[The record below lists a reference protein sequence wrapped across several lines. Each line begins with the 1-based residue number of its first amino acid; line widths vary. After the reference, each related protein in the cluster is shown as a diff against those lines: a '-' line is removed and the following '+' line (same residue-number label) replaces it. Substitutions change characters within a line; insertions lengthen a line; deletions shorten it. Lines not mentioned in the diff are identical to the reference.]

1 MSQAYITND
10 ERTVEYFGKERYE
23 SPTEAIREAVGNGFG
38 AIQRA
43 VRDGMMEMDVGKI
56 EVEITDDRLIVRD
69 NGIGVAE
76 SDRDRL
82 REVGLESDN
91 DPHILGSWGIGRFSL
106 MMLSADDTFQF
117 VTRSRETGESFGVE
131 FTRHGVE
138 PINATRDRP
147 GTTVSVELDDGVNP
161 GRLYNGAGKYLD
173 YLPVDVEVTLETEEH
188 EGSEVHEPKSLE
200 DTFRGDLGETGRS
213 SSYYKTF
220 ENEDIKIVWFNRNQI
235 LVGGTRSG
243 ISLYNHMPIETP
255 LSSKSRSFH
264 FNVKREDG
272 GTTTG
277 PFGNE
282 VTLPKATNDR
292 GRLKEENW
300 HQFVEWVDNLYL
312 NYLETE
318 VGELIDH
325 ADLPGD
331 LHDIT
336 QNDVWEF
343 YRTNVERV
351 SWDNEV
357 FNTFNGSKDKS
368 LDVEY
373 HNIDDLAAYNLG
385 SPRSVF
391 HNVPKDTEV
400 FIGKTINERRV
411 QTVRDQEDK
420 YLILKIPR
428 SRYGRSRFSYEDAE
442 TLGWNLLKGV
452 ELAPE
457 DGEETYTVH
466 EHNGSR
472 ISLSSGRKTRDYSS
486 RSDISERNRL
496 VIVFGERDELNI
508 SNFYDSV
515 SLDVSMMNVSDPDE
529 WVDGEQFIHAEEL
542 DIEWEP
548 EGNQPVYTDF
558 DMEIIEEVLPSS
570 RDLFSIDEIT
580 VELLLWCGR
589 TGTDVHWFAEDVP
602 DFTTVKRH
610 RRKYREVVARDQF
623 PERSDEF
630 YNDLNRLSLDSPVW
644 DELRSK

>member
-43 VRDGMMEMDVGKI
+43 VRDGMMEMDDGEI
-56 EVEITDDRLIVRD
+56 EVEITDDRLTVRD

-82 REVGLESDN
+82 REVGLETDN

-106 MMLSADDTFQF
+106 MMLSADDTFEF

-131 FTRHGVE
+131 FARDG
-138 PINATRDRP
+138 INDLNATREDP
-147 GTTVSVELDDGVNP
+147 GTTVSVELNDKVTP
-161 GRLYNGAGKYLD
+161 GQLYNGSGKYLH
-173 YLPVDVEVTLETEEH
+173 YLPIDVEVTLDTEED
-188 EGSEVHEPKSLE
+188 EESDVYEPKTLE
-200 DTFRGDLGETGRS
+200 DTFRGDLEETDYC

-220 ENEDIKIVWFNRNQI
+220 ENEDIEIVWFNGRQASGRNS
-235 LVGGTRSG
+235 RSG
-243 ISLYNHMPIETP
+243 VSLYNHMPVEVP
-255 LSSKSRSFH
+255 LSATSRDFH
-264 FNVKREDG
+264 FNIKREDG
-272 GTTTG
+272 GTTMG

-300 HQFVEWVDNLYL
+300 DDFVEWVDNIYL

-318 VGELIDH
+318 VGELIDD
-325 ADLPGD
+325 ADLPAD
-331 LHDIT
+331 LYDIVT
-336 QNDVWEF
+336 TDTWEF
-343 YRTNVERV
+343 YRTSVQRV

-357 FNTFNGSKDKS
+357 FNTFNECKSDS

-373 HNIDDLAAYNLG
+373 NNIDDLAAYNLG

-391 HNVPKDTEV
+391 HNAPKDAEV
-400 FIGKTINERRV
+400 FVGKTINERRV
-411 QTVRDQEDK
+411 QTVRDQGDK
-420 YLILKIPR
+420 YIILKIPR

-442 TLGWNLLKGV
+442 TLGWNLLKNV

-457 DGEETYTVH
+457 DEEETYTVH
-466 EHNGSR
+466 KYSGSR
-472 ISLSSGRKTRDYSS
+472 IGSSSGRTARDYSS
-486 RSDISERNRL
+486 KSDISEQNRL

-508 SNFYDSV
+508 SDFYDSV
-515 SLDVSMMNVSDPDE
+515 SPDVSIINVSDPDE

-542 DIEWEP
+542 DTEWEP
-548 EGNQPVYTDF
+548 EGNQPVYTDY
-558 DMEIIEEVLPSS
+558 DMEIVEEVLSS
-570 RDLFSIDEIT
+570 NKDIFCIDEIT

-602 DFTTVKRH
+602 EFTTVRRH